1 MCRRSSIIRSH
12 VSGITSYILR
22 DIACKEVDAD
32 AKRAGRGF
40 RHFPYVMGDGK
51 VYGLCVRAYR
61 ADKPHIKENKV
72 K

>member
-22 DIACKEVDAD
+22 DIAGKEVDAD

-40 RHFPYVMGDGK
+40 RHFPYVMSNGK
-51 VYGLCVRAYR
+51 VYGVRAYR